1 MVFKMEAELSS
12 RAIRSVKLNSLKTL
26 SELRGKISELL
37 RILDKS
43 DELKTLGI
51 PPISSVLIKCK
62 GIGLNIMDILREEA
76 TNFGFVLKF
85 EKTKDLYNKYPN
97 PALITKKT
105 LIVVIPTSKDE
116 IVELINFANFIRPYR
131 NITLITLDFT
141 GELEQFIS
149 LFDEVLIL
157 DSVSEIDKRQLIK
170 SIIKESGMFEISDKE
185 FESIYSML
193 STLTIQEII
202 SIFRRILSK
211 AILENKE
218 KIEFQ
223 EIEKFISEMVG
234 RRVIKAVNASRLF
247 LELYPDELLDQLYME
262 AIDESGDEF
271 LKLIISLN
279 KNQIDEKMQKLLL
292 RYPFVLADKPMKR
305 LLRYHKAKQ
314 ILERI
319 KKALESD

>member
-1 MVFKMEAELSS
+1 MDAEFSTRVIKSS
-12 RAIRSVKLNSLKTL
+12 EFSSLAML
-26 SELRGKISELL
+26 SELRNKISELL
-37 RILDKS
+37 RIIDNS
-43 DELKTLGI
+43 DDMRKFGV
-51 PPISSVLIKCK
+51 PPINSVLVECVDL
-62 GIGLNIMDILREEA
+62 GLNILDVLRDEA
-76 TNFGFVLKF
+76 KNLGFVFKF
-85 EKTKDLYNKYPN
+85 EKVKDLYNRYPN

-141 GELEQFIS
+141 GELKQFIN

-170 SIIKESGMFEISDKE
+170 SIIKESRMFEISDRE
-185 FESIYSML
+185 FETVYSML

-202 SIFRRILSK
+202 SIFRRILLK
-211 AILENKE
+211 AIVENKE
-218 KIEFQ
+218 KIGFQ
-223 EIEKFISEMVG
+223 EIEKFISERIE
-234 RRVIKAVNASRLF
+234 RRVVKAVDASQLF
-247 LELYPDELLDQLYME
+247 LELYPNELLDQLYME

-279 KNQIDEKMQKLLL
+279 KNKIDEKMQKLLL

-314 ILERI
+314 ILEKI